1 MNKFVKQQ
9 LAKCRV
15 VLPPYDDNTTHMV
28 IPFKTNT
35 IPTQTINTSDK
46 FTIEIKDYII
56 NEPSNFTLSS
66 NWNGGTR
73 PPEHNMIVRYVE
85 TRGKMVLVEGTG
97 INTNIYWKGWLP
109 QKGFDVI

>member
-35 IPTQTINTSDK
+35 MPTQSLNTSDK

-56 NEPSNFTLSS
+56 NEPSNFTLSLAFGS
-66 NWNGGTR
+66 G
-73 PPEHNMIVRYVE
+73 
-85 TRGKMVLVEGTG
+85 
-97 INTNIYWKGWLP
+97 
-109 QKGFDVI
+109 